1 MMKAKTSRTTW
12 KEPKIYDKNPNMLVP
27 YYLMYSYLYYEEDSP
42 IISDGE
48 YDSICKRLHSEWD
61 NVEHFHKHLIDKETL
76 LAGTGYTL
84 KYPNR
89 VIDAAKLLK
98 EKNT

>member
-1 MMKAKTSRTTW
+1 
-12 KEPKIYDKNPNMLVP
+12 
-27 YYLMYSYLYYEEDSP
+27 MYSYLYYEEDSP

-48 YDSICKRLHSEWD
+48 YDSICKRLHNEWD

-98 EKNT
+98 EKNK